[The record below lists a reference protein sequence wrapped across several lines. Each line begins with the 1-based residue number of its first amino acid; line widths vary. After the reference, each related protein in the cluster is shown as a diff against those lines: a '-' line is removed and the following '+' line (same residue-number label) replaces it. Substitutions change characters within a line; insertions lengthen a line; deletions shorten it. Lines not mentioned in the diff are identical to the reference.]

1 MTRASGGL
9 LVNSDSRKII
19 KCVFC
24 PCGFAKLDTTKFF
37 CFVLAVLTTADFLG
51 LNAFSMQ
58 SVFFSLWHMDQDSF
72 HSYAG
77 KLSFHA
83 KAKSENVLNILR
95 WFPSLLVISLHF
107 GRVCGIS
114 VISSF
119 EHLVCVFLLVKVTKF
134 EKFTSLLLRLTNKI
148 SRTNNV
154 FQLASRESP
163 TNPHGWGHSP
173 KSYWYI
179 GGVAGNTVGRYLAF
193 DFLRENFDTLMK

>member
-1 MTRASGGL
+1 MCFLSLWFRETGY
-9 LVNSDSRKII
+9 NMI
-19 KCVFC
+19 
-24 PCGFAKLDTTKFF
+24 FF

-119 EHLVCVFLLVKVTKF
+119 EQIVSVFLRVKVTKF